1 MAWGCMLLAQDL
13 CHRSPRYPSPAPPR
27 FRPMSEADLANVQA
41 LERECH
47 PDPWTE
53 AMLRTSLRHGHFCRV
68 VDTGGEVRGH
78 AILQV
83 AAGEAELLNLCIGAG
98 WRQRGLG
105 RAFLR
110 HMVDLA
116 REAGAA
122 NLFLEVRVSN
132 EAAIALYA
140 GEGFSQVGRRPRYYV
155 VPGGRED
162 ALVMARH
169 LAEES
174 TPLSFPG

>member
-1 MAWGCMLLAQDL
+1 MT
-13 CHRSPRYPSPAPPR
+13 
-27 FRPMSEADLANVQA
+27 EADLATVQG

-53 AMLRTSLRHGHFCRV
+53 DMLRTSLRHGHFCRV
-68 VDTGGEVRGH
+68 IETEGEVRGH
-78 AILQV
+78 AVLQV
-83 AAGEAELLNLCIGAG
+83 AAGEAELLNLCIGSG

-140 GEGFSQVGRRPRYYV
+140 GEGFSQVGRRPHYYA

-169 LAEES
+169 LTEGS
-174 TPLSFPG
+174 PPVPDPG